1 MPLLDTL
8 PVGTAG
14 RGLRLGALS
23 AFTSAVAQSVWRG
36 NVPLSGI
43 DLSDRIATSGA
54 RDLILMRRAACLAGV
69 STDTPARPKVG
80 PTGPLGLSSSRL
92 GSLSASASSAGGL
105 AEGNWLLLSP

>member
-54 RDLILMRRAACLAGV
+54 KDLILMQQALCLAGAF
-69 STDTPARPKVG
+69 TDSLRRRR
-80 PTGPLGLSSSRL
+80 SSELDLR
-92 GSLSASASSAGGL
+92 GL
-105 AEGNWLLLSP
+105 APPALDHCQLPHHRREVWRRGTGCF

>member
-1 MPLLDTL
+1 MLDTL

-43 DLSDRIATSGA
+43 DLSDRIAMSGA
-54 RDLILMRRAACLAGV
+54 RGLILMRRAACLVGA
-69 STDTPARPKVG
+69 STDIPARPKVQ
-80 PTGPLGLSSSRL
+80 
-92 GSLSASASSAGGL
+92 
-105 AEGNWLLLSP
+105 